1 MVYDLLDLKIDFRKA
16 IIDNYNLKDG
26 LYVKIDK
33 EVEFFRFKNNKK
45 ENDKSLCLFDLG
57 GNPKPQEFSWFARR
71 DYLSNY
77 LESNKAIDP
86 PKKKIH
92 NNNYLTLFA
101 KVKEFNDENKEHFI
115 QKLYENL
122 KTFESF
128 KDKEKKVIK
137 SYENYILNPDR
148 INDIKEKKHKFLDV
162 FEEVKQK
169 IKDLGLKDN
178 EYVRIYFDED
188 LEKYEQESKLYYLMK
203 IYNKIE
209 TTREIEDKIYGLSNF
224 NMGLNQKKPFLEH
237 KTRGFSL
244 PFMVNEE
251 IFEIKELF
259 DYLKTQRDIPIISP
273 TKEKPGLFLKKHSS
287 NDQAEITDFDILV
300 LSNELKKPFILK
312 NYLEIT
318 KEKEILR
325 DRKAFSNEELF
336 MLIDEVFYN
345 GQLKNNLFDDVYS
358 KLPNRFQNLIY
369 LTRDIAKNI
378 LKGVVNLKTLNKFAF
393 DFVDYYV
400 RNGNFFKA
408 KEVVN
413 FYLSVKEY
421 EGESMGIKQK
431 LNELE
436 KKVENLEE
444 LNDEE
449 FFILSG
455 QVIMYLL
462 NKSKKSDKKA
472 DMIEPFL
479 RAGKSKKLKQEIET
493 LYFKYKHEIPL
504 NFKKLNNAIA
514 LIMAYDEDIRTS
526 EYKDKLLLGL
536 LSENIFFRK
545 DDK

>member
-1 MVYDLLDLKIDFRKA
+1 MVD
-16 IIDNYNLKDG
+16 
-26 LYVKIDK
+26 
-33 EVEFFRFKNNKK
+33 
-45 ENDKSLCLFDLG
+45 
-57 GNPKPQEFSWFARR
+57 
-71 DYLSNY
+71 
-77 LESNKAIDP
+77 
-86 PKKKIH
+86 
-92 NNNYLTLFA
+92 
-101 KVKEFNDENKEHFI
+101 
-115 QKLYENL
+115 
-122 KTFESF
+122 
-128 KDKEKKVIK
+128 
-137 SYENYILNPDR
+137 
-148 INDIKEKKHKFLDV
+148 
-162 FEEVKQK
+162 
-169 IKDLGLKDN
+169 
-178 EYVRIYFDED
+178 
-188 LEKYEQESKLYYLMK
+188 
-203 IYNKIE
+203 
-209 TTREIEDKIYGLSNF
+209 
-224 NMGLNQKKPFLEH
+224 
-237 KTRGFSL
+237 
-244 PFMVNEE
+244 EE
-251 IFEIKELF
+251 IFKIKELF
-259 DYLKTQRDIPIISP
+259 DYLKTQKDIPLIKP
-273 TKEKPGLFLKKHSS
+273 TKEKPGLFLKKHSN

-312 NYLEIT
+312 NYLELT
-318 KEKEILR
+318 KDKEILR
-325 DRKAFSNEELF
+325 DRKVFSNEELF

-345 GQLKNNLFDDVYS
+345 GQLKNNLFDEVYS

-369 LTRDIAKNI
+369 ITRDIAKNI
-378 LKGVVNLKTLNKFAF
+378 LKGVVDLKTLNKFAF

-400 RNGNFFKA
+400 RSGNFFKA

-421 EGESMGIKQK
+421 EGDSMDIKQK
-431 LNELE
+431 LNELKE
-436 KKVENLEE
+436 KIKDFKE

-514 LIMAYDEDIRTS
+514 LIMAYDEDIKTS